1 MINILNKEYNIN
13 DIGIKNNII
22 DNNNELIYVYLDD
35 LKEIDNK
42 INSYKEYEDA
52 YKNGK
57 TIYYYNKEENKYKFL
72 QFNFFKYN
80 VDPLN
85 LKSIII
91 NDILFNYNDLSIL
104 YYKNNILIKEK
115 LNFIHLNNINK
126 YLFDKYNNNL
136 NNDLNNKEIY
146 IIDDTNTNYTKFII
160 KINKIRRIY
169 YTDINLT
176 ENNLLN

>member
-1 MINILNKEYNIN
+1 MIQILNKEYNIN

-22 DNNNELIYVYLDD
+22 DKDNNLIYVYLDD
-35 LKEIDNK
+35 LDNIDYK
-42 INSYKEYEDA
+42 INDFNDYKDA

-57 TIYYYNKEENKYKFL
+57 TIYYFNNKENKYKFL

-91 NDILFNYNDLSIL
+91 NDILFNYYDLSIL
-104 YYKNNILIKEK
+104 YYKNNTLIKEK
-115 LNFIHLNNINK
+115 LNFNHLNNINK

-136 NNDLNNKEIY
+136 NDNKEIY

-160 KINKIRRIY
+160 NINKIRRIY

-176 ENNLLN
+176 ENNLLNKN

>member
-1 MINILNKEYNIN
+1 MINILNKEYNLN

-22 DNNNELIYVYLDD
+22 DDNNDLIYVYLED
-35 LKEIDNK
+35 LNEIDNN
-42 INSYKEYEDA
+42 INNYEDYKYA

-57 TIYYYNKEENKYKFL
+57 SIYYYNKEENKYKFL

-80 VDPLN
+80 IDPLN

-104 YYKNNILIKEK
+104 YYKNNIFTKEK
-115 LNFIHLNNINK
+115 INFIHLNNINK

-136 NNDLNNKEIY
+136 NNKEIY

-160 KINKIRRIY
+160 NINKIKRIY
-169 YTDINLT
+169 YSNINLT
-176 ENNLLN
+176 ENKLLNKN